1 LEAWGIGDRSLTD
14 GAARKRYAR
23 FEGVDFGVAPEG
35 AWGKLRQDLLE
46 FEDYLAAEQHDVGT
60 VPDYPFSMELRRD
73 TSVHQ
78 KPTPLPPHQR
88 EWVNKEMASLEQA
101 GVVKRVPTA
110 KFTSKVVLVEEG

>member
-1 LEAWGIGDRSLTD
+1 MLSDE
-14 GAARKRYAR
+14 AARKRYAR
-23 FEGVDFGVAPEG
+23 FDGADFGVAPKE
-35 AWGKLRQDLLE
+35 AWGKLRRDLLE
-46 FEDYLAAEQHDVGT
+46 FEDHLAAEQHDVGN

-88 EWVNKEMASLEQA
+88 AWVNQEMASLERA